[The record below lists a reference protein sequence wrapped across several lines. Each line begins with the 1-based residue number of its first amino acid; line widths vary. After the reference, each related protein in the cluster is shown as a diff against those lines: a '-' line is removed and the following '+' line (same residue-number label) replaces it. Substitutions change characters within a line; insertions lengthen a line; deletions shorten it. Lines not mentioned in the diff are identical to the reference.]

1 MKCKLSIVLLFIS
14 LFSFA
19 QKGTISGIISDKDL
33 NNQPL
38 PFANVMVK
46 GTKIGTTTDING
58 KYKLEVSAGNNVLVI
73 SFLGYISKEVS
84 FTLNP
89 DEQKTINESIGSG
102 SVKMEDV
109 VVKATQKARESES
122 SLLVEQRKA
131 VDLKQSIGAQEMS
144 RKGVSTVE
152 SGLTKIT
159 GISKVESRGLFVR
172 GLEERYSNLLINDL
186 QSPSSSPFKKIVPL
200 DLFPTD
206 IVGVLSVYKTF
217 NSNIT
222 GDFAG
227 ATINIETTQ
236 PRTSVTKITTGFGY
250 VTNNNNEDF
259 LLSKD
264 ANTTQGFLGFLAK
277 DRALPSAFG
286 ESPSSKALTVN
297 ENNQY
302 SRQNSWNVV
311 NTTSPINNSLNFLHT
326 QKYNFND
333 AKNLTYIFSVNTD
346 NKYQIQRGIDRIFG
360 LGQGDYE
367 NNFITS
373 RYNYMTTFSAL
384 GGVKYSSKRFGIAL
398 NSFFLRSTS
407 STIQDQVGGINFFP
421 ITENLIIREN
431 KFEESKYWNNQILGN
446 YNITEDGNH
455 SVKGGFSFAKTS
467 LLQPD
472 RKFIR
477 GKKINDTETT
487 VTFGGNNLIRQF
499 FDISGD
505 RFFSGLFEYNWKF
518 KENKDGKANK
528 LSVGYNQ
535 LSNEEV
541 SSYRFVFGRPITN
554 LGQFTLDV
562 NNIDLLININ
572 VNNGL
577 VVFGEET
584 TGDFQTKLYN
594 DIKAGYVSY
603 LYNLGEKI
611 IINGGLRFEESLR
624 EIKFRTTSVSATSP
638 FIKSTVENTDILPSL
653 NVKYS
658 LNEKNNIRFAAS
670 KTITRPVSI
679 EVMPIRYINPDG
691 TVENGN
697 PNVINSDNLNFDLK
711 YELFPNSNELIAI
724 GVFGKQIS
732 NPIER
737 VFSPSAGGG
746 NVTTYQNSQ
755 DATLFGA
762 ELEIA
767 LQLKRVSPFLDN
779 FSLGF
784 NTSVMKTRV
793 TVDKVS
799 NPLENNDTRALQGAS
814 DWLINSDIKY
824 DFEFSKE
831 MKNSMTLV
839 YGVTGERIFSVGT
852 AGLDHIYEKPF
863 SKLDF
868 IWTSKLSKNIDVK
881 MAVDNILN
889 PSFKRVLGDKST
901 QVINEKDLTLR
912 EFKRGTGYSLNI
924 SYVF

>member
-1 MKCKLSIVLLFIS
+1 MKQILSIIVLFIS
-14 LFSFA
+14 VFSFA
-19 QKGTISGIISDKDL
+19 QNGTVSGLILDKDL
-33 NNQPL
+33 SNQPL
-38 PFANVMVK
+38 PFANVIIK
-46 GTKIGTTTDING
+46 GTKNGTTTDIDG
-58 KYKLEVSAGNNVLVI
+58 KYKLDVPAGNHILVI
-73 SFLGYISKEVS
+73 SFLGYLSKEIS
-84 FTLNP
+84 FTIKSE
-89 DEQKTINESIGSG
+89 EQKIINETLGSG

-109 VVKATQKARESES
+109 VVKATQKGRESES
-122 SLLVEQRKA
+122 SLLIEQRKA

-144 RKGVSTVE
+144 RKGVSNVE

-236 PRTSVTKITTGFGY
+236 PRTSVTKISTGFGY
-250 VTNNNNEDF
+250 VTNNNDEDF

-264 ANTTQGFLGFLAK
+264 ANTTQGFLGFLSK
-277 DRALPSAFG
+277 DRALPNAFG

-302 SRQNSWNVV
+302 SRQNSWDVV

-326 QKYNFND
+326 QKFNFND
-333 AKNLTYIFSVNTD
+333 SKNLTYIFSVNTD
-346 NKYQIQRGIDRIFG
+346 NKYQIQRGVDRIFG

-373 RYNYMTTFSAL
+373 RYNYLTTFSGL
-384 GGVKYSSKRFGIAL
+384 GGVKYSSKRFGISL

-407 STIQDQVGGINFFP
+407 STIQDQIGGINFFP

-431 KFEESKYWNNQILGN
+431 KFEESTYWNNQILGN
-446 YNITEDGNH
+446 YNITENGNH

-467 LLQPD
+467 LIQPD

-477 GKKINDTETT
+477 GKKINDTQTNI
-487 VTFGGNNLIRQF
+487 TFGGNNLIRQF
-499 FDISGD
+499 FDISAD
-505 RFFSGLFEYNWKF
+505 RFFSGLFEYNLKF
-518 KENKDGKANK
+518 KENKNGKSNK

-554 LGQFTLDV
+554 LGQFTVDI
-562 NNIDLLININ
+562 NEIDLLINNN

-594 DIKAGYVSY
+594 NIKAGYVNY
-603 LYNLGEKI
+603 FYNLGEKI
-611 IINGGLRFEESLR
+611 IINGGLRLEQSLR
-624 EIKFRTTSVSATSP
+624 EIKFRTTSVSATSD
-638 FIKSTVENTDILPSL
+638 FIKSTVEKTDILPSV
-653 NVKYS
+653 NVKYT
-658 LNEKNNIRFAAS
+658 LNEKNNIRLAGS
-670 KTITRPVSI
+670 KTITRPISI

-711 YELFPNSNELIAI
+711 YELFPNSNELIAL
-724 GVFGKQIS
+724 GVFGKQIT

-746 NVTTYQNSQ
+746 NLTTYQNSK

-762 ELEIA
+762 ELEIM
-767 LQLKRVSPFLDN
+767 LQLKRISPFLNN
-779 FSLGF
+779 FSWGF

-793 TVDKVS
+793 TVDKIS

-881 MAVDNILN
+881 LSVDNILN
-889 PSFKRVLGDKST
+889 PSFKRVLGNNST